1 MRVLSG
7 GGLCLTLGCD
17 RIPLAA
23 VSSVRGKNGSQGSR
37 EEEATAVVQVNGDS
51 SDEKRVIS
59 GDVLKK

>member
-1 MRVLSG
+1 M
-7 GGLCLTLGCD
+7 
-17 RIPLAA
+17 
-23 VSSVRGKNGSQGSR
+23 SSVRGENGSQGSR